1 MMYDVI
7 IIGSGPAGFSAA
19 IYTGRAK
26 LRTLILE
33 AGVIGGNTAI
43 IDLIDNYPGF
53 PFGVNGADL
62 MESFYKQ
69 AERFGAE
76 LKMEE
81 VISLQE
87 VAEGKKVITSNGNE
101 YIARAVIIAV
111 GAKRRELGVVGE
123 SDFIGRGVSYCATC
137 DGAFFNNAAVAIVGG
152 GDSAVKEALY
162 LAGIA
167 AKVYLI
173 HRREGFRANPT
184 AVEKLKA
191 TDNIELKLNKVVTSI
206 NGDNLMDTLVLKDV
220 ISGDEEKLPVEG
232 VFISVGLVPAAEF
245 LSDII
250 STEGG
255 YIITND
261 NMETSMPGVFA
272 AGDIRV
278 KAARQVATAVGDGVV
293 AGIAVTD
300 YLTE

>member
-101 YIARAVIIAV
+101 YMARAVIIAV

-220 ISGDEEKLPVEG
+220 ITGDEEKLPVEG

>member
-220 ISGDEEKLPVEG
+220 ITGDEEKLPVEG

>member
-1 MMYDVI
+1 MIYDVI

-26 LRTLILE
+26 LSTLILE
-33 AGVIGGNTAI
+33 AGVMGGNTAI
-43 IDLIDNYPGF
+43 TDLIDNYPGF

-62 MESFYKQ
+62 MESFHKQ

-81 VISLQE
+81 VTSLQKLP
-87 VAEGKKVITSNGNE
+87 EGYKIMTSSSNE
-101 YIARAVIIAV
+101 YIAKAIIIAV
-111 GAKRRELGVVGE
+111 GAKRRELGVTGE
-123 SDFIGRGVSYCATC
+123 SEYMGRGVSYCATC
-137 DGAFFNNAAVAIVGG
+137 DGAFFNDAEVAIVGG

-167 AKVYLI
+167 KKVYLI

-184 AVEKLKA
+184 AVDKLKA
-191 TDNIELKLNKVVTSI
+191 TNNIELKLNKVVIDIS
-206 NGDNLMDTLVLKDV
+206 GDNLMEVLQLKDT
-220 ISGDEEKLPVEG
+220 ITGEEEELRVEG
-232 VFISVGLVPAAEF
+232 LFISIGLVPAAKF
-245 LSDII
+245 LNDLIA
-250 STEGG
+250 TEDG
-255 YIITND
+255 YIITDD

-278 KAARQVATAVGDGVV
+278 KEARQVATAVGDGVV
-293 AGIAVTD
+293 AGIAVTN
-300 YLTE
+300 YLAE